1 MLSTVATEVFAMY
14 GTMANI
20 AELMLY
26 EPNIKIVG
34 GEEVSTESISDGS
47 LRLESIK
54 FTYPTKEEIT
64 VINGATIEVAKDKTV
79 ALVGSSGCGK
89 STIIQLIERFYDP
102 DGGCVKYGQQD
113 LKNLNAAS
121 YKSNVAIV

>member
-1 MLSTVATEVFAMY
+1 
-14 GTMANI
+14 MANI

-26 EPNIKIVG
+26 EPNIKIEG